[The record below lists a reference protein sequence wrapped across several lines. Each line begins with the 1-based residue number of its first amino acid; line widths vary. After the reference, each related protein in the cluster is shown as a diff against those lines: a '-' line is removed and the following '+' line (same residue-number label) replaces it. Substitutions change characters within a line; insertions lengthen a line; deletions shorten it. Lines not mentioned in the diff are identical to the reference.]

1 MKLQNLIARKQFD
14 EDNKGGV
21 INSRTL
27 LEQIGRMNW
36 LALSGGRYEVFNSTV
51 FLPVSRGYWVAVTL
65 TAADDYTVSRIF
77 IRAGKISV
85 KETFEGVYAENI
97 SEVAYRA
104 SCYENV
110 A

>member
-1 MKLQNLIARKQFD
+1 
-14 EDNKGGV
+14 
-21 INSRTL
+21 
-27 LEQIGRMNW
+27 MNW

-65 TAADDYTVSRIF
+65 TAADDYTVNRIF
-77 IRAGKISV
+77 IRAGKITV

-97 SEVAYRA
+97 GDVAYHA
-104 SCYENV
+104 SLFENV